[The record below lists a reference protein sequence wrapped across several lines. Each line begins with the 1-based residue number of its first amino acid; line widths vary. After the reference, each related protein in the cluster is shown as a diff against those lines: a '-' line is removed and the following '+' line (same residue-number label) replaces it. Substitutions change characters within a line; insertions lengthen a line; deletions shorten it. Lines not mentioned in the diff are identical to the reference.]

1 MRGCAAGKRGATR
14 STPAAIADRPA
25 AAASLLVIAAVVS
38 VQVGSAV
45 ATTLFDQVG
54 PAGAVLY
61 RLTFAALVLLAIWRP
76 RPLEAGR
83 EGAVL
88 AVAFGI
94 TLAAMNLCFYEALDR
109 IPLGIAVTFE
119 FVGPLLVGLLGSR
132 RPLDLVWVASAAA
145 GVLLL
150 TRPSG
155 SASAAGIAF
164 ALLAGGFWAAYI
176 LLSARIGRAFTGGR
190 GLALA
195 MAVAAILMVVPGVV
209 AAGGDLTDPGAAAV
223 GAAAGLLSSVIP
235 YSLELEALRRIAVG
249 TFGVLMSM
257 EPAVAALIGLIAL
270 GQGLAAPDVV
280 GIGLVVIASAGV
292 LGVSSGE
299 APTEA

>member
-1 MRGCAAGKRGATR
+1 M
-14 STPAAIADRPA
+14 
-25 AAASLLVIAAVVS
+25 
-38 VQVGSAV
+38 
-45 ATTLFDQVG
+45 ATTLFDSVG

-61 RLTFAALVLLAIWRP
+61 RLAFAALVLLAIWRP

-83 EGAVL
+83 SGLWL
-88 AVAFGI
+88 AIAFGI

-119 FVGPLLVGLLGSR
+119 FAGPLLVGLVGSR

-164 ALLAGGFWAAYI
+164 ALLAGAFWATYI

-190 GLALA
+190 GLAVA
-195 MAVAAILMVVPGVV
+195 MAIGAVVMVVPGAA
-209 AAGGDLTDPGAAAV
+209 AAGGDLVDPGAAAV

-249 TFGVLMSM
+249 TFGVLMSL
-257 EPAVAALIGLIAL
+257 EPAVAAIIGLIAL
-270 GQGLAAPDVV
+270 GQGLAAPDVI
-280 GIGLVVIASAGV
+280 GIGLVVVASAGV
-292 LGVSSGE
+292 LGAPAAEAE

>member
-1 MRGCAAGKRGATR
+1 MA
-14 STPAAIADRPA
+14 PAM
-25 AAASLLVIAAVVS
+25 VIGAVVS
-38 VQVGSAV
+38 VQLGSAA

-61 RLTFAALVLLAIWRP
+61 RLLAAAIVLLAIWRP
-76 RPLEAGR
+76 HPMGAGR
-83 EGAVL
+83 DGLLL

-94 TLAAMNLCFYEALDR
+94 TLAGMNFCFYESLDR
-109 IPLGIAVTFE
+109 IDLGIAVTFE
-119 FVGPLLVGLLGSR
+119 FVGPLAVGLLASR
-132 RPLDLVWVASAAA
+132 RPRDLVWVGCAAA

-155 SASAAGIAF
+155 SASAAGIGF
-164 ALLAGGFWAAYI
+164 ALLAGAFWGIYI
-176 LLSARIGRAFTGGR
+176 LLSARIGRVFPGGR

-195 MAVAAILMVVPGVV
+195 MGIAALLMVVPGTA
-209 AAGGDLTDPGAAAV
+209 AAGGDLIDPGAAAV
-223 GAAAGLLSSVIP
+223 GAATGVLSSVVP

-270 GQGLAAPDVV
+270 GQGLATFDVI
-280 GIGLVVIASAGV
+280 GIALVVVASAGV
-292 LGVSSGE
+292 LGSDITE

>member
-1 MRGCAAGKRGATR
+1 
-14 STPAAIADRPA
+14 
-25 AAASLLVIAAVVS
+25 VS
-38 VQVGSAV
+38 VQLGSAT

-54 PAGAVLY
+54 PVGAVLF
-61 RLTFAALVLLAIWRP
+61 RLLFAALLLLAIWRP
-76 RPLEAGR
+76 SAMEAGR
-83 EGAVL
+83 EGLVL

-94 TLAAMNLCFYEALDR
+94 TLAGMNLCFYEALDR

-132 RPLDLVWVASAAA
+132 RALDLVWVACAAV

-150 TRPSG
+150 SRPSG
-155 SASAAGIAF
+155 SASAAGIGF

-176 LLSARIGRAFTGGR
+176 LLSARVGRAFPGGR

-195 MAVAAILMVVPGVV
+195 MGFAAALRVVPGTVV
-209 AAGGDLTDPGAAAV
+209 AGGDLLDPGAAAV
-223 GAAAGLLSSVIP
+223 GAATAVLSSVIP

-249 TFGVLMSM
+249 TFGVLMSL

-270 GQGLAAPDVV
+270 GQGLATVDVL
-280 GIGLVVIASAGV
+280 GIGLVVVASAGV
-292 LGVSSGE
+292 LGVSAIG

>member
-1 MRGCAAGKRGATR
+1 MV
-14 STPAAIADRPA
+14 
-25 AAASLLVIAAVVS
+25 LAAVVS
-38 VQVGSAV
+38 VQLGSAA

-54 PAGAVLY
+54 PIGAVLY
-61 RLTFAALVLLAIWRP
+61 RLLFAAIVLLAIWRP
-76 RPLEAGR
+76 QPLEAGR
-83 EGAVL
+83 DGVVL
-88 AVAFGI
+88 AVAFGV
-94 TLAAMNLCFYEALDR
+94 TLGAMNLCFYEALDR
-109 IPLGIAVTFE
+109 IDLGIAVTLE

-132 RPLDLVWVASAAA
+132 RALDLVWVGCAAA

-155 SASAAGIAF
+155 SASAAGIGF
-164 ALLAGGFWAAYI
+164 ALLAGGFWGTYI
-176 LLSARIGRAFTGGR
+176 LLSARIGRAFPGGR

-195 MAVAAILMVVPGVV
+195 MGIAAALMVVPGVA
-209 AAGGDLTDPGAAAV
+209 AAGSDLIDPGAAAV

-249 TFGVLMSM
+249 TFGVLMSL
-257 EPAVAALIGLIAL
+257 EPAAAAVIGVIAL
-270 GQGLAAPDVV
+270 NQGLAGLDVI

-292 LGVSSGE
+292 LGASVA

>member
-1 MRGCAAGKRGATR
+1 M
-14 STPAAIADRPA
+14 
-25 AAASLLVIAAVVS
+25 VVAAVVS
-38 VQVGSAV
+38 VQLGSAT
-45 ATTLFDQVG
+45 ATTLFDRVG

-61 RLTFAALVLLAIWRP
+61 RLLFAAVLLLAIWRP

-83 EGAVL
+83 DGLLL
-88 AVAFGI
+88 AVAFGV
-94 TLAAMNLCFYEALDR
+94 TLGGMNLCFYEALDR

-132 RPLDLVWVASAAA
+132 RPLDLVWIGCAAV

-155 SASAAGIAF
+155 SASAAGIGF

-176 LLSARIGRAFTGGR
+176 LLSARIGRAFPGGR

-195 MAVAAILMVVPGVV
+195 MGIAAALMVVPGVL
-209 AAGGDLTDPGAAAV
+209 AAGSDLIDPGAAAV
-223 GAAAGLLSSVIP
+223 GAAAGVLSSVIP

-249 TFGVLMSM
+249 TFGVLMSL

-270 GQGLAAPDVV
+270 GQDLAAVDVA
-280 GIGLVVIASAGV
+280 GIALVVVASAGV
-292 LGVSSGE
+292 LGAATAE

>member
-1 MRGCAAGKRGATR
+1 M
-14 STPAAIADRPA
+14 
-25 AAASLLVIAAVVS
+25 VIGAVVS
-38 VQVGSAV
+38 VQLGSAA

-61 RLTFAALVLLAIWRP
+61 RLLAAAILLLAIWRP
-76 RPLEAGR
+76 QPREAGR
-83 EGAVL
+83 EGVL
-88 AVAFGI
+88 LAGAFGVA
-94 TLAAMNLCFYEALDR
+94 LAGMNLCFYESLDR

-119 FVGPLLVGLLGSR
+119 FVGPLMVGLFGSR
-132 RPLDLVWVASAAA
+132 RRLDLVWVGCAAA

-155 SASAAGIAF
+155 SASALGIGF

-176 LLSARIGRAFTGGR
+176 LLSARVGRLFPGGR

-195 MAVAAILMVVPGVV
+195 MGVAATLMVIPGTV
-209 AAGGDLTDPGAAAV
+209 AAGSDLIDPGAAAV
-223 GAAAGLLSSVIP
+223 GAATGVFSSVIP

-257 EPAVAALIGLIAL
+257 EPAVAAVIGFVAL
-270 GQGLAAPDVV
+270 GQGLAAVEV
-280 GIGLVVIASAGV
+280 LGITLVVVASAGV
-292 LGVSSGE
+292 LGSSVGE